1 MLASSITNFH
11 SCQIIFIVGVC
22 LKPVPLRCGLGNM
35 LDESLAQNLCFSNV
49 KWLTMDG
56 TKSIRKVKKEFFKNL
71 ISLDLKICAYF
82 FSWKVHCGL
91 SNMSALNVV

>member
-1 MLASSITNFH
+1 MLASSITFSR

-22 LKPVPLRCGLGNM
+22 LKPVPLECGLGNM
-35 LDESLAQNLCFSNV
+35 LDELLAQNLCFSYV
-49 KWLTMDG
+49 KWLTIDG
-56 TKSIRKVKKEFFKNL
+56 TKSLRKVKKEFLKNL

-82 FSWKVHCGL
+82 FSWKVHCRL